1 MADTYV
7 MALDEGTS
15 SARAILF
22 DRAGHII
29 SIAQREFRQIYPRP
43 GWVEHDASEIW
54 SVQLAVAREAMKTA
68 GVSASQIAAIG
79 ITNQRETSVIWDRK
93 TGMPLHNALVWQDR
107 RTAAVCDALKDRG
120 LEPYV
125 KENTGLVID
134 AYFSGT
140 KLAWMLDNVAGARE
154 RAERGELAAGTIDS
168 WLIWNLTGGKV
179 HVTDAS
185 NASRTQLFN
194 IRTGQ
199 WDERLLKELN
209 VPRAILPEVRN
220 SSEVYGHTDPTL
232 FGAAIPV
239 ASSIGDQQGALF
251 GQSCFNA
258 GMVKATYGTG
268 GSLMMNAGDKP
279 MPSENGLLT
288 TVAWQIDGKLE
299 YALEGL
305 LFTVGSVVQWLRDE
319 LRMIHSAAE
328 TEAAA
333 SEVPDTNGVYIV
345 PAFTGLSA
353 PWWDQYAR
361 GTIVGITR
369 GANRNHLIRAAL
381 ESMAYQIR
389 DVIGCMEADAKISV
403 SDLKVDGGAA
413 ANNFVMQFQADQLG
427 VKVLRPKVADT
438 TARGAAFLAG
448 LAVGY
453 WKDKDDLKNAF
464 ALDRSFEPSSDRE
477 TADRLYKGWSRAV
490 DRARDWAEHE

>member
-1 MADTYV
+1 MTKTYV

-22 DRAGHII
+22 DRAGTVAAL
-29 SIAQREFRQIYPRP
+29 AQREFRQIYPQP
-43 GWVEHDASEIW
+43 GWVEHDALEIW
-54 SVQLAVAREAMKTA
+54 NTQLAVAREALAQVGATA
-68 GVSASQIAAIG
+68 NQIAAIG

-93 TGMPLHNALVWQDR
+93 TGQPLHNALVWQDR
-107 RTAAVCDALKDRG
+107 RTAGVCDALKAKG

-125 KENTGLVID
+125 KETTGLVID

-140 KLAWMLDNVAGARE
+140 KIAWVLDNVPGARE
-154 RAERGELAAGTIDS
+154 RAMRGELATGTIDT

-185 NASRTQLFN
+185 NASRTLLFN
-194 IRTGQ
+194 IRTGT
-199 WDERLLKELN
+199 WDDRLLTELR
-209 VPRAILPEVRN
+209 VPRAILPAVRD
-220 SSEVYGHTDPTL
+220 SSEVYGETDPAL
-232 FGAAIPV
+232 FGEPIPV
-239 ASSIGDQQGALF
+239 AASVGDQQGALF
-251 GQSCFNA
+251 GQSCFEP

-268 GSLMMNAGDKP
+268 GSLMMNAGARP
-279 MPSENGLLT
+279 MPSNTGLLT
-288 TVAWQIDGKLE
+288 TVAWRLNGKME

-319 LRMIHSAAE
+319 LKLIHSASE
-328 TEAAA
+328 TELAAR
-333 SEVPDTNGVYIV
+333 EVSDTNGVYIV

-389 DVIGCMEADAKISV
+389 DVIGCMEKDAGIRV
-403 SDLKVDGGAA
+403 ADLKVDGGAA
-413 ANNFVMQFQADQLG
+413 MNNFVLQFQADQLG

-453 WKDKDDLKNAF
+453 WKDKADLRGAF
-464 ALDRSFEPSSDRE
+464 TLDREFQPVPERALPDK
-477 TADRLYKGWSRAV
+477 LYAGWSRAV
-490 DRARDWAEHE
+490 DRARDWAEHD

>member
-1 MADTYV
+1 MAETYV

-22 DRAGHII
+22 DRAGNV
-29 SIAQREFRQIYPRP
+29 AALVQREFRQIYPQP
-43 GWVEHDASEIW
+43 GWVEHDADEIW
-54 SVQLAVAREAMKTA
+54 QTQLSVAREAMAQIGATA
-68 GVSASQIAAIG
+68 AQIAAIG
-79 ITNQRETSVIWDRK
+79 ITNQRETSVIWDRR
-93 TGMPLHNALVWQDR
+93 TGRPLHHALVWQDR
-107 RTAAVCDALKDRG
+107 RTAGVCDALKAKG
-120 LEPYV
+120 LEGYV
-125 KENTGLVID
+125 KQATGLVID

-140 KLAWMLDNVAGARE
+140 KLAWVLDNVPGARA
-154 RAERGELAAGTIDS
+154 RAEAGELAAGTIDT
-168 WLIWNLTGGKV
+168 WLIWNLTGGRV

-185 NASRTQLFN
+185 NASRTLLFN
-194 IRTGQ
+194 IRTGR
-199 WDERLLKELN
+199 WDERLLAELN
-209 VPRAILPEVRN
+209 VPRAILPEVRD
-220 SSEVYGHTDPTL
+220 SSAVYGHTDPEL
-232 FGAAIPV
+232 FGAPIPV
-239 ASSIGDQQGALF
+239 AASVGDQQGALF
-251 GQSCFNA
+251 GQSCFRP

-268 GSLMMNAGDKP
+268 GSLMMNAGPEP
-279 MPSENGLLT
+279 MASNTGLLT
-288 TVAWQIDGKLE
+288 TVAWQLDGRLE

-319 LRMIHSAAE
+319 LKLIHSAAE

-333 SEVPDTNGVYIV
+333 REVPDTNGVYIV

-389 DVIGCMEADAKISV
+389 DVIGCMERDAGIRV
-403 SDLKVDGGAA
+403 ADLKVDGGAA
-413 ANNFVMQFQADQLG
+413 MNDFVMQFQADQLG
-427 VKVLRPKVADT
+427 VTVLRPKVADT

-453 WKDKDDLKNAF
+453 WKDQADLRGAF
-464 ALDRSFEPSSDRE
+464 ALDREFRPSADRAA
-477 TADRLYKGWSRAV
+477 ADRLYAGWSRAV
-490 DRARDWAEHE
+490 DRARDWAEHG